1 MLRLLVSTGE
11 VSGDLQGALLVRAL
25 RREAERRGLSLQIMA
40 LGGERM
46 ERAGAELLANTSR
59 MGAIGLLEAIPFVLP
74 TLKLQRRLKRWFR
87 QQLPDGVVLID
98 YMGPNVSLGL
108 RIKRR
113 YPQVPVTYYIAPQ
126 EWAFK
131 FGSEGRTN
139 LIRFTNQILA
149 IFQEEARYYRCR
161 GAAVTYVGHPLLDT
175 IGSPPDRR
183 QAREELGLRQDAP
196 VLLLMPASRRQ
207 ELRYMLPHIVAAA
220 AELQRR
226 DPRLQ
231 IVVPAGLAGF
241 EGRLAQQLA
250 GAGLRALVIA
260 ATDADRLKPALC
272 AAADLALAKSGTV
285 NLELALRGVPQVVV
299 YRVSWLTAFVAR
311 HLLRFSVPHISPV
324 NLVLGER
331 LVPELLQ
338 EDLHAAAI
346 VRCAL
351 PLLDG
356 GSAERAAM
364 LEGYGRL
371 CRELGEPGVTDRA
384 AAAILD
390 QVQAVLP
397 QATPGPSPL

>member
-11 VSGDLQGALLVRAL
+11 VSGDLQGSLLVGAL
-25 RREAERRGLSLQIMA
+25 HQEARRRGLELEVVA

-46 ERAGAELLANTSR
+46 ERAGAQLLANTSR

-74 TLKLQRRLKRWFR
+74 TLRLQRRLKRWFR
-87 QQLPDGVVLID
+87 GESPDGVVLID

-108 RIKRR
+108 RLKRR
-113 YPQVPVTYYIAPQ
+113 YPHVPITYYIAPQ

-161 GAAVTYVGHPLLDT
+161 GANVTYVGHPLLDT
-175 IGSPPDRR
+175 IGDPPSAE
-183 QAREELGLRQDAP
+183 QARLQLDLRADAP

-207 ELRYMLPHIVAAA
+207 EIRYLLPHMVAAA

-226 DPRLQ
+226 IPGLQ
-231 IVVPAGLAGF
+231 VVVPAGLAGF
-241 EGRLAQQLA
+241 EAHLARQLQAAGVRGR
-250 GAGLRALVIA
+250 VIA
-260 ATDADRLKPALC
+260 AAEADRLKPALC
-272 AAADLALAKSGTV
+272 AAATLAVAKSGTV

-299 YRVSWLTAFVAR
+299 YRVSRPTAWVAR
-311 HLLRFSVPHISPV
+311 HILRFSVPHISPV

-338 EDLHAAAI
+338 QDLTAAAI
-346 VRCAL
+346 VRQAL
-351 PLLDG
+351 PLLD
-356 GSAERAAM
+356 RAGPARVAM
-364 LEGYGRL
+364 LDGYARL
-371 CRELGEPGVTDRA
+371 RQQLGEPGVTRRA

-390 QVQAVLP
+390 QVQA
-397 QATPGPSPL
+397 ARR

>member
-11 VSGDLQGALLVRAL
+11 VSGDLQGGLLVQAL
-25 RREAERRGLSLQIMA
+25 HQEARRRNLALEVVA

-46 ERAGAELLANTSR
+46 ERAGAQLLANTSR

-74 TLKLQRRLKRWFR
+74 TLRLQRRLKRWFR
-87 QQLPDGVVLID
+87 GESPDGVVLID

-108 RIKRR
+108 RLKRR
-113 YPQVPVTYYIAPQ
+113 YPQVPITYYIAPQ

-161 GAAVTYVGHPLLDT
+161 GANVTYVGHPLLDT
-175 IGSPPDRR
+175 IGDPPSAQEARR
-183 QAREELGLRQDAP
+183 QLGLRDDAP

-207 ELRYMLPHIVAAA
+207 EIRYMLPHIVAAA

-226 DPRLQ
+226 IPALQ
-231 IVVPAGLAGF
+231 VVVPAGLAGF
-241 EGRLAQQLA
+241 EAHLARQLEAAGVRGR
-250 GAGLRALVIA
+250 VIA
-260 ATDADRLKPALC
+260 ATEADQLKPALC
-272 AAADLALAKSGTV
+272 AAATLAVAKSGTV

-299 YRVSWLTAFVAR
+299 YRVSRPTAFVAR
-311 HLLRFSVPHISPV
+311 HILRFSVPHISPV

-338 EDLHAAAI
+338 EDLTAAAI
-346 VRCAL
+346 VRQAL
-351 PLLDG
+351 PLLD
-356 GSAERAAM
+356 RASEPRRAM
-364 LEGYGRL
+364 LTGYGRL
-371 CRELGEPGVTDRA
+371 RQELGEPGVTQRA

-390 QVQAVLP
+390 QVQAA
-397 QATPGPSPL
+397 QS

>member
-11 VSGDLQGALLVRAL
+11 VSGDLQGSLLVAAL
-25 RREAERRGLSLQIMA
+25 QREAQRRGVDLEIVA

-46 ERAGAELLANTSR
+46 QRAGALLLANTMR
-59 MGAIGLLEAIPFVLP
+59 MGAIGLWEAVPFLLP
-74 TLKLQRRLKRWFR
+74 TLRLQRRLRRWFS
-87 QQLPDGVVLID
+87 QQVPDGVVLID

-108 RIKRR
+108 SLKRR
-113 YPQVPVTYYIAPQ
+113 YPQLPITYYIAPQ

-131 FGSEGRTN
+131 FGTEGRTN
-139 LIRFTNQILA
+139 LIRFTDQILA

-161 GAAVTYVGHPLLDT
+161 GAQVTYVGHPLLDT
-175 IGSPPDRR
+175 MGTAPDRQEARR
-183 QAREELGLRQDAP
+183 QLGLDDQGP

-220 AELQRR
+220 ATLQRR
-226 DPRLQ
+226 NPNLQ
-231 IVVPAGLAGF
+231 VVVPAGLPGF
-241 EGRLAQQLA
+241 EALLAQQLRQ
-250 GAGLRALVIA
+250 GGVRARVIPA
-260 ATDADRLKPALC
+260 ADADRLKPALC

-331 LVPELLQ
+331 LLPELLQ
-338 EDLHAAAI
+338 EDLQAQAI
-346 VRCAL
+346 VGCAL
-351 PLLDG
+351 PLLD
-356 GSAERAAM
+356 STSPELAAM

-371 CRELGEPGVTDRA
+371 SRELGEPGVTDRA
-384 AAAILD
+384 AVAILD
-390 QVQAVLP
+390 QLQAGA
-397 QATPGPSPL
+397 QSPCSRMSS

>member
-11 VSGDLQGALLVRAL
+11 VSGDLQGALLVAAL
-25 RREAERRGLSLQIMA
+25 RREAGRRGIPLEIVA

-46 ERAGAELLANTSR
+46 ERAGAWLLADTTR
-59 MGAIGLLEAIPFVLP
+59 MGAIGLLEAIPFLLP
-74 TLKLQRRLKRWFR
+74 TLRLQRRLKRWFR

-126 EWAFK
+126 EWAFT

-149 IFQEEARYYRCR
+149 IFQQEARYYRCR
-161 GAAVTYVGHPLLDT
+161 GANVTYVGHPLLDT
-175 IGSPPDRR
+175 IGEPPAREQARR
-183 QAREELGLRQDAP
+183 QLGLCTDAP

-207 ELRYMLPHIVAAA
+207 ELRYLLPHLVGAA

-231 IVVPAGLAGF
+231 VVVPAGLSGF
-241 EGRLAQQLA
+241 EARLSTQLA
-250 GAGLRALVIA
+250 AAGVNARVIA
-260 ATDADRLKPALC
+260 AADADQLKPALC

-299 YRVSWLTAFVAR
+299 YRVSRPTAFVAR

-338 EDLHAAAI
+338 EDLHVGAI

-351 PLLDG
+351 PLLEQA
-356 GSAERAAM
+356 SRERQSM
-364 LEGYGRL
+364 LAGYGRL
-371 CRELGEPGVTDRA
+371 RRELGDPGVTDRA

-390 QVQAVLP
+390 QLLLP
-397 QATPGPSPL
+397 PLCQETA